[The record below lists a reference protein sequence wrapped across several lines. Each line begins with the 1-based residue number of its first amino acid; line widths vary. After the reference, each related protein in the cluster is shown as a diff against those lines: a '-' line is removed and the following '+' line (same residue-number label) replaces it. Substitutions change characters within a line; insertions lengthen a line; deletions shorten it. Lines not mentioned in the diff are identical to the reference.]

1 MSTLRLVR
9 VTSLLTPRLGFIDCS
24 EFGCE
29 IGAVR
34 LNTRCDEPLYLNCI
48 VCRGLLAHDPRRGWQ
63 VRMTSREEVARRCE
77 AARER
82 YAPQIG
88 QPWRDLQKMRR
99 KAA

>member
-1 MSTLRLVR
+1 VSAFKLIPVSAL
-9 VTSLLTPRLGFIDCS
+9 PNPQEGCIDCAVA
-24 EFGCE
+24 GCDVNA
-29 IGAVR
+29 IR
-34 LNTRCDEPLYLNCI
+34 LNTLCDKQLYLSCYA
-48 VCRGLLAHDPRRGWQ
+48 CRAFLIHDLRDGWIIKES
-63 VRMTSREEVARRCE
+63 SREEIARSRE